1 MESIIAAAL
10 ALVGT
15 DKGYSIACHTYK
27 NRVGGVHFKH
37 IKYKMDKMHSP
48 IVLTISIS

>member
-27 NRVGGVHFKH
+27 NRVGVQFKH